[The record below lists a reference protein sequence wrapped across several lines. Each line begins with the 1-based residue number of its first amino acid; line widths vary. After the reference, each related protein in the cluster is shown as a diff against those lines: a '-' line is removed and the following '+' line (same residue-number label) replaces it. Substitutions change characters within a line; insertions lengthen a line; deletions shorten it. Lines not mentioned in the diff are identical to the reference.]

1 MTESQLIIGSLM
13 AEHRVIER
21 VLADL
26 GHEFRSIRSGTRPVD
41 LEYID
46 VMVDFMDTFV
56 GRLHHGKEENIFF
69 LDLLDKPLPAG
80 LSSRMRDL
88 VYEHMW
94 VRARTGVLVSATARH
109 EKGDAGAVDEI
120 TDVMSRLAVFY
131 PDHMR
136 KEEQGFF
143 MDAVE
148 QFTHSERQAMIER
161 FRVFDQ
167 QMPVHD
173 RYHRVAEELEARRAG
188 R

>member
-21 VLADL
+21 VLVDL
-26 GHEFRSIRSGTRPVD
+26 GHEFRSIRGGTRPVD

-46 VMVDFMDTFV
+46 VVVDFLDTYV

-69 LDLLDKPLPAG
+69 LDLLDKPLPAA
-80 LSSRMRDL
+80 LSDKMRDL

-94 VRARTGVLVSATARH
+94 MRARTEVLVSATARH
-109 EKGDAGAVDEI
+109 EKGDVGAVDEI
-120 TDVMSRLAVFY
+120 TDVMSRLAAFY
-131 PDHMR
+131 PAHMR

-143 MDAVE
+143 TEAVE
-148 QFTHSERQAMIER
+148 QFTHDERHAMIER
-161 FRVFDQ
+161 FRAFDQ
-167 QMPVHD
+167 QLPVHEQY
-173 RYHRVAEELEARRAG
+173 RRVAEELEARRAG